1 MKWRDLISEDI
12 VIRMQQ
18 RGLQTQFSCELVKVQ
33 TRETGESFCLELC
46 CPGKVDLPA
55 VAEFHKYDILPK
67 NSTYFWTVGGFVFAP
82 AISIWEIG

>member
-1 MKWRDLISEDI
+1 MADLISEDI

-55 VAEFHKYDILPK
+55 VAKFHKYDTLPNK
-67 NSTYFWTVGGFVFAP
+67 IHIFFMV
-82 AISIWEIG
+82 